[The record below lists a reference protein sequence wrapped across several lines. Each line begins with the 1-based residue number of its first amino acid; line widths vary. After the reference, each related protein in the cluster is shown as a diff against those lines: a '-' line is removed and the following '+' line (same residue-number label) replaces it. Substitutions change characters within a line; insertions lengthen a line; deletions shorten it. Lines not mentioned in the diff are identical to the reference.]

1 MAIFS
6 HVTNTHFYTFNWLI
20 KLETF
25 FLTLLRN
32 ILIVNVKTI

>member
-1 MAIFS
+1 MGIFS
-6 HVTNTHFYTFNWLI
+6 HVTNTLFYTFNLLI

-25 FLTLLRN
+25 FFTLLRN